1 MRDPDGKLET
11 YEGKIEF
18 CIRRLKQLSKNEDK
32 EIFTRWH
39 NTLSTFP
46 RVIEYMLFR
55 YGRGD
60 PLADIWS
67 YFEKDGWPFYQR
79 VVVHAKQLPPLSPDK
94 DQERPS
100 IGLFIGARSA
110 RTVNFFLAFLLCM
123 DESSERIINH
133 RNWLFMDPPCPLVDV
148 MLKSFIPNHRG
159 VPNYKYNKYRQWW
172 TFPLVNAL
180 AQPPEQRPA
189 ALAAHMNNWY
199 RLMRPLGWKPNRD
212 PALEKDGLFCDF
224 AFEVALAVCAYD
236 IDDSSFRDHPHYPR
250 DLVDHY
256 RQHIRHTRDAW
267 RAEGLGAGIELPP
280 PVPPKRVDLAKSKR
294 KNFARWVE
302 LACDGYDDAVESVLE
317 TTGKP
322 RKIQDFFQLLEAL
335 QDVGHAIHADGKDS
349 DTLDSQAADLADARG
364 IGPFEAPDSDP
375 PQGGARC
382 TAILR
387 ALHAWAAPRGYQLI
401 DLDDQDDAWHAVL
414 VKTEYHDE
422 FLALSQ
428 ALGLRTRKPQ
438 QAYLD

>member
-11 YEGKIEF
+11 YKEEMEHYIYVLNHF
-18 CIRRLKQLSKNEDK
+18 SRNEHRDN
-32 EIFTRWH
+32 TVRW
-39 NTLSTFP
+39 NNSSGVLP
-46 RVIEYMLFR
+46 YVIKCMLFR

-60 PLADIWS
+60 PLTDIWS
-67 YFEKDGWPFYQR
+67 YFEKDGWPSYQR
-79 VVVHAKQLPPLSPDK
+79 AVALVKQLPPQSLDENQRGTP
-94 DQERPS
+94 
-100 IGLFIGARSA
+100 IGLSTEESTALE
-110 RTVNFFLAFLLCM
+110 VHFFLALLIFM
-123 DESSERIINH
+123 DQSPERLMNH
-133 RNWLFMDPPCPLVDV
+133 RNWLRVDPPRRFIDV
-148 MLKSFIPNHRG
+148 MLKSFIPNHQG
-159 VPNYKYNKYRQWW
+159 SSNYKSSTEQKWW
-172 TFPLVNAL
+172 TFPLMNAL
-180 AQPPEQRPA
+180 AHPPEQRSA
-189 ALAAHMNNWY
+189 ALAAHMDNWH

-212 PALEKDGLFCDF
+212 PAGDKDGLFCYF
-224 AFEVALAVCAYD
+224 AFEVAMAVCAYD

-302 LACDGYDDAVESVLE
+302 LACDGYDDALESVLE

-335 QDVGHAIHADGKDS
+335 QDAGHAIHADGKDS

-414 VKTEYHDE
+414 VKAEYHDE

>member
-1 MRDPDGKLET
+1 MRDPDGKLEL
-11 YEGKIEF
+11 YEEKIRS
-18 CIRRLKQLSKNEDK
+18 CLVTLNHLSKDEYRETIVHWNK
-32 EIFTRWH
+32 SFRI
-39 NTLSTFP
+39 LP
-46 RVIEYMLFR
+46 QVIEYLLFR

-60 PLADIWS
+60 PLTDIWN
-67 YFEKDGWPFYQR
+67 YFEKDGWPSYQR
-79 VVVHAKQLPPLSPDK
+79 AVALVKQLPPQSLDEAQRRTPIGL
-94 DQERPS
+94 S
-100 IGLFIGARSA
+100 IGEFASRDIH
-110 RTVNFFLAFLLCM
+110 FFLALLICM
-123 DESSERIINH
+123 DPSPERLMNH
-133 RNWLFMDPPCPLVDV
+133 RHWLRVDPPRRFIDV
-148 MLKSFIPNHRG
+148 MLKSFIPNHQG
-159 VPNYKYNKYRQWW
+159 SSHYKSSTEQKWW
-172 TFPLVNAL
+172 TFPLMNAL
-180 AQPPEQRPA
+180 AHSPEQRSA
-189 ALAAHMNNWY
+189 ALVAYMNNWY
-199 RLMRPLGWKPNRD
+199 RLMRPMDWKPENAR
-212 PALEKDGLFCDF
+212 GQNYIFCYF

-280 PVPPKRVDLAKSKR
+280 PAPPKRVDLVKSKR

-302 LACDGYDDAVESVLE
+302 LACDGYDDAVASVLE

-335 QDVGHAIHADGKDS
+335 QDAGHAIHADWKDS
-349 DTLDSQAADLADARG
+349 DTLGSQAADLADARG

-387 ALHAWAAPRGYQLI
+387 ALDAWAAPRGYQLI

-414 VKTEYHDE
+414 VKAEYHDE
-422 FLALSQ
+422 FLALSKN
-428 ALGLRTRKPQ
+428 LGLRTRKPQ
-438 QAYLD
+438 QAYLG